1 MQTLISVPT
10 GTFIAVPNGAFPL
23 KDVLAAPTTK
33 QIIETLRNETRANGR
48 KLRIFLSF
56 YQTFDMVA
64 QLQEQGVS
72 PETVDIEEISTVAS
86 LVIEQG
92 FDTIMETFTE
102 AERAFLN
109 SLFKE
114 GEVSHV

>member
-23 KDVLAAPTTK
+23 KDVLVAPTTK
-33 QIIETLRNETRANGR
+33 QIIA
-48 KLRIFLSF
+48 
-56 YQTFDMVA
+56 
-64 QLQEQGVS
+64 
-72 PETVDIEEISTVAS
+72 
-86 LVIEQG
+86 
-92 FDTIMETFTE
+92 IMETFTE

>member
-1 MQTLISVPT
+1 MN
-10 GTFIAVPNGAFPL
+10 TFIAVPNGVFTL
-23 KDVLAAPTTK
+23 KEVLAAPTTK
-33 QIIETLRNETRANGR
+33 LIIETLQKETRAHVR

-64 QLQEQGVS
+64 QLQNQSVD
-72 PETVDIEEISTVAS
+72 PETVDVEEIATAAA
-86 LVIEQG
+86 LLIEQG
-92 FDTIMETFTE
+92 FDTIMETFSE
-102 AERAFLN
+102 GERAFLN

>member
-1 MQTLISVPT
+1 MKTLISVPT
-10 GTFIAVPNGAFPL
+10 GTFIAVPNGVFPL
-23 KDVLAAPTTK
+23 KEVLAAPTTK
-33 QIIETLRNETRANGR
+33 QIIETLRKETRANDR

-64 QLQEQGVS
+64 QLQEQGVA
-72 PETVDIEEISTVAS
+72 PETVDVEEIATAAS

-92 FDTIMETFTE
+92 FDTIMETFSE